1 VADER
6 SASVDAKLADLERRE
21 IEQAQFIADVS
32 HELRTPLTI
41 LRGGIEVAIE
51 GERSADEYR
60 QALSEA
66 LVEVQH
72 LIRISGNLL
81 FLARGTAGRVTISFS
96 RIDLRR
102 FAEER
107 VREFESAAIE
117 KGLELL
123 FEAPARPVEVLAD
136 RSRLKEVFQNLLENA
151 IRYTEKGHV
160 RVRVSTDGA
169 NAVVAVEDTGV
180 GIDSQDLPYVFDRFF
195 RSDRA
200 RRAYRGGSGLG
211 LSIVRWI
218 VEAHKGS
225 VRVESEPG
233 RGSTFFLLFP
243 RIS

>member
-1 VADER
+1 VEDR
-6 SASVDAKLADLERRE
+6 SDSVDAWLGDLERRV

-51 GERSADEYR
+51 GDRTADEYR

-72 LIRISGNLL
+72 LVRISENLL
-81 FLARGTAGRVTISFS
+81 FLARGTAGRVTISFA
-96 RIDLRR
+96 RVDLRR

-107 VREFESAAIE
+107 SREFESAAIE

-123 FEAPARPVEVLAD
+123 FEAPARPVGILAD
-136 RSRLKEVFQNLLENA
+136 PSRLKEVFQNLLENA

-160 RVRVSTDGA
+160 RVRVSIEGGQA
-169 NAVVAVEDTGV
+169 ALAVEDTGV
-180 GIDSQDLPYVFDRFF
+180 GIDPQDVPNVFDRFF

-218 VEAHKGS
+218 VEAHKGT
-225 VRVESEPG
+225 VRVESRPG
-233 RGSTFFLLFP
+233 KGSTFFVTFP
-243 RIS
+243 LIS

>member
-1 VADER
+1 VEDR
-6 SASVDAKLADLERRE
+6 SDSVDARLADLERRE

-51 GERSADEYR
+51 GDRTADEYR

-72 LIRISGNLL
+72 LVRISENLL
-81 FLARGTAGRVTISFS
+81 FLARGTAGRVTISFA
-96 RIDLRR
+96 RVDLRR

-107 VREFESAAIE
+107 SREFESAAIE

-123 FEAPARPVEVLAD
+123 FEAPARPVGILAD
-136 RSRLKEVFQNLLENA
+136 PSRLKEVFQNLLENA

-160 RVRVSTDGA
+160 RVRVSIEGGQA
-169 NAVVAVEDTGV
+169 ALAVEDTGV
-180 GIDSQDLPYVFDRFF
+180 GIDPQDVPNVFDRFF

-218 VEAHKGS
+218 VEAHKGT
-225 VRVESEPG
+225 VRVESRPG
-233 RGSTFFLLFP
+233 KGSTFFVTFP
-243 RIS
+243 LIS

>member
-1 VADER
+1 MDER
-6 SASVDAKLADLERRE
+6 AEVETKLADLERRE

-51 GERSADEYR
+51 GERTADEYR

-72 LIRISGNLL
+72 LVRISENLL
-81 FLARGTAGRVTISFS
+81 FLARGTAGRVTISFA
-96 RIDLRR
+96 RVDLRR

-107 VREFESAAIE
+107 VREFESAALE
-117 KGLELL
+117 KNLALH
-123 FEAPARPVEVLAD
+123 FEAPARPVEILAD
-136 RSRLKEVFQNLLENA
+136 RSRLKEVFQNLIENA

-160 RVRVSTDGA
+160 RVRISADGGA
-169 NAVVAVEDTGV
+169 ARAEVEDTGV
-180 GIDSQDLPYVFDRFF
+180 GIEPQDVPYVFDRFF

-218 VEAHKGS
+218 VEAHKGE
-225 VRVESEPG
+225 VGVESRVGE
-233 RGSTFFLLFP
+233 GSTFSNSFP
-243 RIS
+243 RIE

>member
-1 VADER
+1 MSDEPVEE
-6 SASVDAKLADLERRE
+6 VDAKLADLGRRE

-51 GERSADEYR
+51 GDRTADEYR

-72 LIRISGNLL
+72 LVRISENLL

-107 VREFESAAIE
+107 VREFESAALE
-117 KGLELL
+117 KNLELL
-123 FEAPARPVEVLAD
+123 FEAPARPVEILAD
-136 RSRLKEVFQNLLENA
+136 RNRLKEVFQNLLENA

-160 RVRVSTDGA
+160 RVRVFIDGGDA
-169 NAVVAVEDTGV
+169 AVAVQDTGV
-180 GIDSQDLPYVFDRFF
+180 GIEPQDVPYVFDRFF

-218 VEAHKGS
+218 VEAHKGKA
-225 VRVESEPG
+225 RVESRVGE
-233 RGSTFFLLFP
+233 GSTFFISFP
-243 RIS
+243 RIE

>member
-1 VADER
+1 MDDR
-6 SASVDAKLADLERRE
+6 QDVDAKLADLERRE

-51 GERSADEYR
+51 GERTADEYR

-66 LVEVQH
+66 LIEVQH
-72 LIRISGNLL
+72 LARIAENLL

-96 RIDLRR
+96 RVDLRR

-107 VREFESAAIE
+107 VREFESAALE

-123 FEAPARPVEVLAD
+123 FEAPARPVEILAD
-136 RSRLKEVFQNLLENA
+136 RSRLKEVFQNLIENA

-160 RVRVSTDGA
+160 RVRVSGEPGLA
-169 NAVVAVEDTGV
+169 WVAVEDSGV
-180 GIDSQDLPYVFDRFF
+180 GIDPQDVPYVFDRFF

-218 VEAHKGS
+218 VEAHKGK
-225 VRVESEPG
+225 VGVESRIGE
-233 RGSTFFLLFP
+233 GSTFSISFP
-243 RIS
+243 RIE

>member
-1 VADER
+1 VEGPPEGI
-6 SASVDAKLADLERRE
+6 DARLADLERRE

-41 LRGGIEVAIE
+41 LRGGMEVALD
-51 GERSADEYR
+51 GDRTADEYR

-72 LIRISGNLL
+72 LIRISENLL
-81 FLARGTAGRVTISFS
+81 FLARGTAGRVTISFA
-96 RIDLRR
+96 RVDLRR

-123 FEAPARPVEVLAD
+123 FEAPARPVEILAD
-136 RSRLKEVFQNLLENA
+136 KSRLKEVFQNLLENA

-160 RVRVSTDGA
+160 RVRVSLDGSA
-169 NAVVAVEDTGV
+169 AGLAVEDTGV
-180 GIDSQDLPYVFDRFF
+180 GIDPQDVPYVFDRFF

-200 RRAYRGGSGLG
+200 RRAYKGGSGLG

-225 VRVESEPG
+225 VRVESRPG
-233 RGSTFFLLFP
+233 VGSTFFVTFP
-243 RIS
+243 SIS

>member
-1 VADER
+1 MSQEPTEA
-6 SASVDAKLADLERRE
+6 VDAKLADLERRE

-51 GERSADEYR
+51 GDRTADEYR

-72 LIRISGNLL
+72 LVRISENLL
-81 FLARGTAGRVTISFS
+81 FLARGTAGRVTISFA
-96 RIDLRR
+96 RVDLRR

-107 VREFESAAIE
+107 VREFESAALE
-117 KGLELL
+117 KNLELL
-123 FEAPARPVEVLAD
+123 FEAPARPVEILAD
-136 RSRLKEVFQNLLENA
+136 RNRLKEVLQNLIENA
-151 IRYTEKGHV
+151 VRYTERGHV
-160 RVRVSTDGA
+160 RVRVFVEGGA
-169 NAVVAVEDTGV
+169 AAIAVEDTGV
-180 GIDSQDLPYVFDRFF
+180 GIEPQDVPYVFDRFF

-218 VEAHKGS
+218 VEAHKGTA
-225 VRVESEPG
+225 RVESRVGE
-233 RGSTFFLLFP
+233 GSTFFVSFP
-243 RIS
+243 RIE

>member
-1 VADER
+1 MEDR
-6 SASVDAKLADLERRE
+6 SDSVDARLADLERRE

-51 GERSADEYR
+51 GDRTADEYR

-72 LIRISGNLL
+72 LVRISENLL
-81 FLARGTAGRVTISFS
+81 FLARGTAGRVTISFA
-96 RIDLRR
+96 RVDLRR

-107 VREFESAAIE
+107 SREFESAAIE

-123 FEAPARPVEVLAD
+123 FEAPARPVGILAD
-136 RSRLKEVFQNLLENA
+136 PSRLKEVFQNLLENA

-160 RVRVSTDGA
+160 RVRVSIEGGQA
-169 NAVVAVEDTGV
+169 ALAVEDTGV
-180 GIDSQDLPYVFDRFF
+180 GIDPQDVPNVFDRFF

-218 VEAHKGS
+218 VEAHKGT
-225 VRVESEPG
+225 VRVESRPG
-233 RGSTFFLLFP
+233 KGSTFFVTFP
-243 RIS
+243 LIS